1 MEKLSFRSYVWK
13 CILGAEIV
21 YLLCLFGG
29 MLAIRSEAAT
39 QLHHRLFETL
49 PGFTWL
55 TTSSVILG
63 AVYVFVIAMIF
74 GLYYV
79 WMHNSSLVR
88 GDNQV

>member
-13 CILGAEIV
+13 CILGAETV

-29 MLAIRSEAAT
+29 MLAIRSASAT